1 MNRNF
6 GFLAKKAG
14 GQGTIVIPEINISR
28 SSLGNVITFNIDTNL
43 PSGQELYYT
52 LEGVVSTT
60 DFIDES
66 LTGNLTLDINGNASV
81 DFTANLAPTGNVSEF
96 FFNLRKTSIS
106 GVSLATSGNVV
117 LESNNAVNATG
128 GTIQDVGTLRYHTF
142 NTSNSL
148 FNISNTSSNAVI
160 QFLLVA
166 RGGDAGTD
174 PSGTQAGGG
183 GGGGAGGVVIGK
195 MWALKNNE
203 YQVIPATSVT
213 AQGPST
219 FNGNIIIA
227 EPVAGNTFVSLRAPR
242 GGNGGNTGVWP
253 TSASS
258 GGSGGGAGC
267 ITDSPNINYVANGQ
281 GFASGNYNPLP
292 NGSLDAFGNNGNVS
306 QYWRNYPITNGRTR
320 NGGAGGGGASSQGL
334 IPGAVSASG
343 PGGFSFLDDGGNGG
357 DGYVWIDG
365 NNYSAGGPGQGRLG
379 APNGTTQASIAGA
392 GLGPGVPAAN
402 VFGLIKFAYEMLP
415 RNIEIL

>member
-14 GQGTIVIPEINISR
+14 GQGTRTNPIVNISR
-28 SSLGNVITFNIDTNL
+28 SAAGNVITFNIDSNL
-43 PSGQELYYT
+43 PSGQELYYSIDGT
-52 LEGVVSTT
+52 VSTN
-60 DFIDES
+60 DFIAET
-66 LTGNLTLDINGNASV
+66 LTGNVTLDINGNASV
-81 DFTANLAPTGNVSEF
+81 DFTANLEPTGNVSEF

-106 GVSLATSGNVV
+106 GISIGTSGNVV

-174 PSGTQAGGG
+174 PSGLEGGGG
-183 GGGGAGGVVIGK
+183 GGGGAGGVVIGR
-195 MWALKNNE
+195 MWALKDNE
-203 YQVIPATSVT
+203 YQIIPATTVT

-242 GGNGGNTGVWP
+242 GGNGGNTGLWP
-253 TSASS
+253 TSAND

-267 ITDSPNINYVANGQ
+267 IRNIPGGDYRINGQ
-281 GFASGNYNPLP
+281 GFASGNYSPLP

-306 QYWRNYPITNGRTR
+306 QYWRNYPTTNSHGR
-320 NGGAGGGGASSQGL
+320 NGGAGGGGAGSQGL
-334 IPGAVSASG
+334 TAGAISPSG
-343 PGGFSFLDDGGNGG
+343 PGGFGFLDDGGNGG
-357 DGYVWIDG
+357 NGYVWIDG